1 MAFVIRRPAERG
13 FSSCSAWDSVRLG
26 GGLRE
31 GQEGSMEAVLNVCVP
46 VFVIVLAGYVCGRMG
61 VFGELAAEALNGFV
75 YWLAFPA
82 LIFLSLSQVPVHRVL
97 DWPLHAAYVG
107 GVFGTFALAVC
118 IGALAFGHRPS
129 VLVIQGLAAA
139 FANTA
144 YMGVPLLNAAY
155 GEDGALPA
163 VLFTVF
169 NASILLGIGV
179 LLIELDIRSEAP
191 LTKAVGGAA
200 RAVAR
205 NPLVLAGVAGL
216 AVAASGGE
224 VPAVVAGLFELL
236 GAAAAP
242 AALVAMGVF
251 LVGKKPSVDVT
262 QVSWLVFLKMLIHPA
277 LMDDQRVAATTIS
290 AGLPAGTLVFVL
302 AVRYR
307 LLADQ
312 VSAVIL
318 ISTVLSALTLPAL
331 IVTFGVG

>member
-1 MAFVIRRPAERG
+1 
-13 FSSCSAWDSVRLG
+13 
-26 GGLRE
+26 
-31 GQEGSMEAVLNVCVP
+31 
-46 VFVIVLAGYVCGRMG
+46 
-61 VFGELAAEALNGFV
+61 
-75 YWLAFPA
+75 
-82 LIFLSLSQVPVHRVL
+82 LIFLSLSQVPVDRVL
-97 DWPLHAAYVG
+97 DWPLHAAYAG

-118 IGALAFGHRPS
+118 IGAVAFGHRPA

-144 YMGVPLLNAAY
+144 YMGVPLLTSAF
-155 GEDGALPA
+155 GGDGALPA

-191 LTKAVGGAA
+191 LLAAIGGAA
-200 RAVAR
+200 KAVAM
-205 NPLVLAGVAGL
+205 NPLVLAGIGGL
-216 AVAASGGE
+216 
-224 VPAVVAGLFELL
+224 VVASTEIRLPSVVLGIGESL

-251 LVGKKPSVDVT
+251 LVGKKPSVDLSE
-262 QVSWLVFLKMLIHPA
+262 VSWLVFLKMLIHPA
-277 LMDDQRVAATTIS
+277 LAFWLAASVMAMDEQRMAATTIS
-290 AGLPAGTLVFVL
+290 AALPAGTLVFVL

-318 ISTVLSALTLPAL
+318 ISTLLSALTIPAL
-331 IVTFGVG
+331 IVAFGVG

>member
-1 MAFVIRRPAERG
+1 
-13 FSSCSAWDSVRLG
+13 
-26 GGLRE
+26 
-31 GQEGSMEAVLNVCVP
+31 MEAVLTVCAP
-46 VFVIVLAGYVCGRMG
+46 VFVIVLAGYLCGRMG

-82 LIFLSLSQVPVHRVL
+82 LIFLSLSQVPLDRAL
-97 DWPLHAAYVG
+97 DWPLHAAYTG
-107 GVFGTFALAVC
+107 GVFGTFALAICV
-118 IGALAFGHRPS
+118 GALVFGHRPA

-144 YMGVPLLNAAY
+144 YMGVPLLNAAF
-155 GEDGALPA
+155 GDEGALPA

-169 NASILLGIGV
+169 NASILLGLGV

-191 LTKAVGGAA
+191 LTKAIGGAA

-205 NPLVLAGVAGL
+205 NPLVLAGVGGL
-216 AVAASGGE
+216 VVAASGGSL
-224 VPAVVAGLFELL
+224 PPVVASICESL

-277 LMDDQRVAATTIS
+277 LTFWLAASVIMMDDQRAAATTIS

-318 ISTVLSALTLPAL
+318 ISTMLSALTMPAL
-331 IVTFGVG
+331 IVAFGVG